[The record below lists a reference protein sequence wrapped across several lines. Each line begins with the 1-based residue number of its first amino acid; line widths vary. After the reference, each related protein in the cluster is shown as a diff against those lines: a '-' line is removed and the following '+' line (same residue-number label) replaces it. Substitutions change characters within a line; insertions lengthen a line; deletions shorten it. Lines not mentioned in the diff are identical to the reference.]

1 MTTTSPTPTSL
12 TRAPLPASAA
22 GGHRAAAPLD
32 ALGTRSALTQW
43 ALETARRTVGFGTD
57 VDATLWWC
65 IDVGKRAPHV
75 GTGRTGELW
84 ELLAEIGRASC
95 RERVSLNV

>member
-22 GGHRAAAPLD
+22 SGHRAAAPLD

-57 VDATLWWC
+57 VDATLSWC
-65 IDVGKRAPHV
+65 IDVNPGV
-75 GTGRTGELW
+75 GAAGTSNGENSV
-84 ELLAEIGRASC
+84 LLAVQVHQRPAC
-95 RERVSLNV
+95 QQ